1 MSRDTPQTVDEL
13 GTWLKDNNA
22 SLSMYNNGV
31 KWHARISLFNP
42 PNAPRQCDGENKDFI
57 AAMFAALRDAR
68 GL

>member
-31 KWHARISLFNP
+31 KWHGFWWSEP
-42 PNAPRQCDGENKDFI
+42 EKP
-57 AAMFAALRDAR
+57 
-68 GL
+68 